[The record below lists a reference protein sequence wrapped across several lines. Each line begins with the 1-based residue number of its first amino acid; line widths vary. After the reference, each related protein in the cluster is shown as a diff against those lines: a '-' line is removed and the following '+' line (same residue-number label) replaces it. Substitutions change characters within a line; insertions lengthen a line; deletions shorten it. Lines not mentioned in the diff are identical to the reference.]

1 MAGVKNLFIYWPGT
15 EKAILVHVSTGK
27 ATGVHP
33 AGAIGQGVKARNV
46 FFFFF
51 LVVMMK
57 NKINR

>member
-1 MAGVKNLFIYWPGT
+1 MAGVKNLFIYWRT

-33 AGAIGQGVKARNV
+33 TGAIGQGVKVRNI
-46 FFFFF
+46 FFVFF

>member
-33 AGAIGQGVKARNV
+33 TGAIGQGVKARNV

-51 LVVMMK
+51 G
-57 NKINR
+57 IYDEE